1 MLVFN
6 DAKSIAP
13 SEIVSIKQIQNK
25 IVKSKAFLANAS
37 WDIESHNVL
46 DTEQSL
52 LLNNQLQNNDWKIN
66 ESL

>member
-6 DAKSIAP
+6 RLFCDAKSIPP

-25 IVKSKAFLANAS
+25 IVKSKEAFLPNAS

-52 LLNNQLQNNDWKIN
+52 LVNNQLQIND
-66 ESL
+66 SL